1 MSYRILFGF
10 GRAENDLNNLV
21 NHRLRM
27 EKILFGTRRAIN
39 NMWGCGRAAE
49 VTSLS
54 AKERAWGAGAEA
66 DVLHTT
72 FLSAMHSVHFFN
84 TKLAPC
90 PSPGCARSGAL
101 CATHAVGAPC
111 YRHLALCSPRPGSEP
126 STWARPTSSISP
138 GLFCTF
144 CTLFLCSQHM
154 HSFLLSS
161 GSPSQKCFSARVGNQ
176 LFLVYAAS
184 VSSDTCRHC
193 HQTQRDEGL
202 TLLQDCMTQCYWF

>member
-1 MSYRILFGF
+1 MSYRILFCF

-72 FLSAMHSVHFFN
+72 FLSAMHNVHFFN

-90 PSPGCARSGAL
+90 PSPGCACSGAL
-101 CATHAVGAPC
+101 CATHAVVLPATDTWLCAPHGQALSPAPGHVPQAASHLDFSAPSVLFFCAPSTCTASC
-111 YRHLALCSPRPGSEP
+111 YPLALLPKN
-126 STWARPTSSISP
+126 A
-138 GLFCTF
+138 
-144 CTLFLCSQHM
+144 
-154 HSFLLSS
+154 FLLGWEISCS
-161 GSPSQKCFSARVGNQ
+161 WFMQH
-176 LFLVYAAS
+176 LF
-184 VSSDTCRHC
+184 
-193 HQTQRDEGL
+193 HQTLAGTVTKL
-202 TLLQDCMTQCYWF
+202 NVMKV